1 MLCLN
6 VFKLVNGF
14 FVTLMSKKA
23 KTLSPEEEAQKE
35 DEQIL
40 TQIEQNVEEILQ
52 LIEDKTDRSEAD
64 KRLLE
69 AQTMVDEKRQ
79 GTVFHQHSKGNRK
92 IPLRHHTSNL
102 FKLAEALELSM
113 KTKRHGEDL
122 HKALDNHIRHKIRV
136 LQRVMERGLF

>member
-1 MLCLN
+1 
-6 VFKLVNGF
+6 
-14 FVTLMSKKA
+14 MSKKA
-23 KTLSPEEEAQKE
+23 KPLLSPEEEAQKE
-35 DEQIL
+35 DEQLL
-40 TQIEQNVEEILQ
+40 TQIEQNVEEIMQ
-52 LIEDKTDRSEAD
+52 LIEEKTDRSEAER
-64 KRLLE
+64 RLVE
-69 AQTMVDEKRQ
+69 AQGLVDEKRQ
-79 GTVFHQHSKGNRK
+79 GTIFHQHSKGNRK